1 MLSLCRRRPVLFLYL
16 KLAKLLAVS
25 VLFAGTI
32 GTFLPRD
39 FAERRRFAYLLAGPG
54 FGATW
59 IVGFALLVERTASFL
74 STWVLGGM
82 ALSFFSLNVV
92 LWSAGREGRRSAIAA
107 TLALGS
113 LVATA
118 ALMIW
123 RP

>member
-1 MLSLCRRRPVLFLYL
+1 MLYLFL
-16 KLAKLLAVS
+16 KLAKLLAVA
-25 VLFAGTI
+25 VLFSGTI

-39 FAERRRFAYLLAGPG
+39 LTERRRFAYSLAGPG

-59 IVGFALLVERTASFL
+59 IVGFALVFERGVSLL
-74 STWVLGGM
+74 STWILASL

-92 LWSAGREGRRSAIAA
+92 LWSAGRAERRGPIAA

-113 LVATA
+113 LVAIA

>member
-1 MLSLCRRRPVLFLYL
+1 MLYLFL

-25 VLFAGTI
+25 VLFTGTI
-32 GTFLPRD
+32 GTFLPREL
-39 FAERRRFAYLLAGPG
+39 AERRRFAYFLAGPG

-59 IVGFALLVERTASFL
+59 VVGFALLVERSASFL
-74 STWVLGGM
+74 STWVLASL

-92 LWSAGREGRRSAIAA
+92 LWSAGAAGRRGPVAA
-107 TLALGS
+107 ALALGS
-113 LVATA
+113 LVAIA